1 MKRHLIAS
9 SMAIGVVL
17 ILFLARIIEWILA
30 TSLLLLLFP
39 YISFSIFF
47 SLAKGEKRKQAID
60 IEWKRRK
67 TLS

>member
-1 MKRHLIAS
+1 MKRHLMVSAV
-9 SMAIGVVL
+9 AIGVVL
-17 ILFLARIIEWILA
+17 VLLLAKIIEWILA

-39 YISFSIFF
+39 YFSFSIFF